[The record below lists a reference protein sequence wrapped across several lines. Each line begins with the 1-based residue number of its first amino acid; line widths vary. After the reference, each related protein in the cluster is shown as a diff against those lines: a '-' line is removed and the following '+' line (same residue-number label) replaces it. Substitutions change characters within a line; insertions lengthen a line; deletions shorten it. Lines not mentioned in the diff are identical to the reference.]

1 MCSFQLWSSDHFET
15 FTKFVHEYP
24 DDPQEPEDPFAPEN
38 PETWP
43 IEEEQRRE
51 DKDI

>member
-1 MCSFQLWSSDHFET
+1 MADSECRTSDHFET

-43 IEEEQRRE
+43 IIEEQQRR
-51 DKDI
+51 D